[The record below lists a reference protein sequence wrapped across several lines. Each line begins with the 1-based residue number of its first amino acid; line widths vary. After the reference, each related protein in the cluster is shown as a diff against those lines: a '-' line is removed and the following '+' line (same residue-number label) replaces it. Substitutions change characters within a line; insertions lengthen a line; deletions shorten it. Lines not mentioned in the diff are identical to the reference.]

1 MKDYEFKKK
10 ESTAEEIMKEMFNL
24 SKQRIGGFFKKT
36 LNNMLLFW
44 LRLDRDAFLAKVENN
59 INNN

>member
-10 ESTAEEIMKEMFNL
+10 ESTAEEIMNEMFNL

-44 LRLDRDAFLAKVENN
+44 LRLDRDIFLAKVENN

>member
-10 ESTAEEIMKEMFNL
+10 ESTAEEIMNEMCNL